1 MSTQTTQTGAGNITA
16 AQVQAVNEAHWAE
29 DYNDAVLPR
38 DSFLRRRL
46 ARRATEAGLPVG
58 AGVLVMG
65 EFGPAGAYAYKIDDR
80 RAA

>member
-1 MSTQTTQTGAGNITA
+1 MSAATTLADHIK
-16 AQVQAVNEAHWAE
+16 AVNEAHWAE